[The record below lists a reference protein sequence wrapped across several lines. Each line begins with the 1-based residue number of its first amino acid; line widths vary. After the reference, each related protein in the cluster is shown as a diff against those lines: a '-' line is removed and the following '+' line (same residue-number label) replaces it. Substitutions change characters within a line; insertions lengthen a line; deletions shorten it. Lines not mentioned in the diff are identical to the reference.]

1 MRIPRTETAS
11 SSFTTSETL
20 TNIIGLLSHSRAGV
34 QTPVDTNSELPAS
47 LEHFSDSLDPT
58 PEWMTQGHWAG
69 PELDEGSTSTE
80 NQNASGKPLENSW
93 DAATTMDA
101 AWINDLGLGP
111 VVLESLLSRFRGMA
125 SYFPFVRLPYD
136 WTAASMAE
144 DRPFLLLAA
153 VTAASSEYCHL
164 QDALITQYKEHL
176 SQRVVLDG
184 EKNLEL
190 LQGLLVH
197 LAWFHFHFVPGSQQA
212 YQYLQIAISM
222 VIDLRLDQEVA
233 DLLEQQTELSDT
245 NVREACRAY
254 LGCYYMSNIIAMS
267 SGKPNNLQF
276 HEGMLRCAIMLQ
288 QRPEFET
295 DLLIYPVTK
304 ALQFSEEVCET
315 YRSEGINGP
324 RLHIH
329 AERFMS
335 RLEEWWSSLS
345 TDLRNTGRSLLSPGL
360 HIKLIEKTLVFLIN
374 GYYAVKIRIQE
385 MGLVY
390 CYGRRRP
397 PSPKSQEDS
406 TILSAPPMVIG
417 TLTKCVSSSKEY
429 LDLFLAITAV
439 EHGILP
445 FSAWYQ
451 VILTIFVLYRLSVG
465 LPEVPEWNVKIAQQI
480 ADLQEYS
487 DMLLHHLQAIEPSP
501 DREIPTKSLFSRLP
515 EIIRSVKSSYGL
527 AKENIAQVHYSRIAH
542 HEFKGLNNTASAV
555 QGRHRCPA
563 LRYSS
568 RRIVQPMGQFTPQN
582 PIAREVQRIEEEKI
596 WSDISLS
603 DIFSG
608 LTDSSS
614 TEL

>member
-1 MRIPRTETAS
+1 MTDSLVPNVPDQNLYAYSQNRD
-11 SSFTTSETL
+11 SEL
-20 TNIIGLLSHSRAGV
+20 EFYKERN
-34 QTPVDTNSELPAS
+34 QLPAS
-47 LEHFSDSLDPT
+47 PEHFSDSLNLT
-58 PEWMTQGHWAG
+58 PEWMTQGYWAG
-69 PELDEGSTSTE
+69 PGLDEGSRSTG
-80 NQNASGKPLENSW
+80 NQNTSKEALEMSW
-93 DAATTMDA
+93 DASTTIDA
-101 AWINDLGLGP
+101 AWITDLGLSP

-153 VTAASSEYCHL
+153 VAAASS
-164 QDALITQYKEHL
+164 K
-176 SQRVVLDG
+176 
-184 EKNLEL
+184 
-190 LQGLLVH
+190 
-197 LAWFHFHFVPGSQQA
+197 FHFHFVPGSQQT

-254 LGCYYMSNIIAMS
+254 LGCYYMSSIIAMS

-276 HEGMLRCAIMLQ
+276 HEGMLRCAMLLQ
-288 QRPEFET
+288 QQPELET

-304 ALQFSEEVCET
+304 VLQFSEEVCET

-345 TDLRNTGRSLLSPGL
+345 TDLRNTVL
-360 HIKLIEKTLVFLIN
+360 LIN
-374 GYYAVKIRIQE
+374 SYYAVKIRIQE
-385 MGLVY
+385 MGVVY

-397 PSPKSQEDS
+397 PSPKAQEDS
-406 TILSAPPMVIG
+406 TMLSAPPMVIS
-417 TLTKCVSSSKEY
+417 TLVKCVNSTKEY
-429 LDLFLAITAV
+429 LDLFLAIPAA

-451 VILTIFVLYRLSVG
+451 VILTVFVLYRLSVG
-465 LPEVPEWNVKIAQQI
+465 LPEVPEWNIKIAQQI

-487 DMLLHHLQAIEPSP
+487 DTLLHQLQAIEPSP

-515 EIIRSVKSSYGL
+515 EIIRSVKSSYVL
-527 AKENIAQVHYSRIAH
+527 AKENIAQVHDSRLAH
-542 HEFKGLNNTASAV
+542 HELKGLNNTASAV
-555 QGRHRCPA
+555 QGLHRCPA

-568 RRIVQPMGQFTPQN
+568 RHIVHPMGQITSQN
-582 PIAREVQRIEEEKI
+582 PIAREVQRIEDETL
-596 WSDISLS
+596 WSDISLI
-603 DIFSG
+603 DVFSG
-608 LTDSSS
+608 LTDSLS